1 MSHPARPPRVVRH
14 ADIDSN
20 KLRLARRFR
29 QAPTA
34 AEATAWQIL
43 RDRAIFG
50 LKFRRQQLIAGFIV
64 DFYCP
69 AQRLV
74 LELDGGAHD
83 DPTQRERDLDRS
95 QILSREPDFASR
107 TRNGQPGRP
116 PGSPATKRIRP
127 AGSRRTRRAGD
138 PNEADGRAGPLWV
151 SGPKSGSLLSTT
163 VSEAS
168 AWRRSVGRAGGVGSP
183 SGLSVVAEGAA
194 RQPLHEGACHRET
207 DGGEGVGEVSLRPRD
222 GAKRFDLALGPR
234 GEKLVTARPRGTR
247 RSRGRPIH
255 GDASRGSCAPRSGR
269 GPAPPSAPRT
279 LARCGSAP

>member
-20 KLRLARRFR
+20 KLGLARRFR

-74 LELDGGAHD
+74 LALDGGAHD

-95 QILSREPDFASR
+95 QILRQLSIRVLRVPNCDVHEQALRALLEPY
-107 TRNGQPGRP
+107 
-116 PGSPATKRIRP
+116 
-127 AGSRRTRRAGD
+127 
-138 PNEADGRAGPLWV
+138 
-151 SGPKSGSLLSTT
+151 
-163 VSEAS
+163 
-168 AWRRSVGRAGGVGSP
+168 
-183 SGLSVVAEGAA
+183 
-194 RQPLHEGACHRET
+194 
-207 DGGEGVGEVSLRPRD
+207 
-222 GAKRFDLALGPR
+222 
-234 GEKLVTARPRGTR
+234 ARPER
-247 RSRGRPIH
+247 
-255 GDASRGSCAPRSGR
+255 
-269 GPAPPSAPRT
+269 
-279 LARCGSAP
+279 AR